1 MSSFFDELK
10 RRNVVRVG
18 AAYLIVAWVLAQI
31 ADLGLENFGTP
42 EWVIKTILLLLGLGF
57 PLALFF
63 AWAFELTPEG
73 LKREKDV
80 DRSKSVTP
88 LTGRKLDFVIIGA
101 LVMALG
107 YFLWERQNPVDGVD
121 SSTTPVATEAEET
134 STVTRDK
141 RSIAVLPFVNMSSDP
156 EQEWFA
162 DGLTEELLNTLARAP
177 DLLVA
182 ARTSSFKF
190 KGTTE
195 DIPTIAAALG
205 VAHVLEGSV
214 RRGRD
219 RLRITAQLIR
229 ASDGFHLWSQN
240 YDRKPDDVIAI
251 QEEVAMEIARA
262 LDTAMDPEALA
273 RMVSAGTASV
283 PAYESYLEGLAYG
296 VRTIETGD
304 SQLLLKRKTALERAQ
319 ELDPNFSAAHWEM
332 AQFWGNQMQI
342 TSMGSELTSDTAE
355 ERKAKYKIAI
365 GKAIATEKDPVSQTK
380 YRADEANTDLN
391 WREALNLITDYLSA
405 RPNDYNAID
414 TRLGLLATLGLWED
428 ARPVAHQLV
437 DIGRDDSV
445 SIQSAIQNLVFVN
458 DLGGATTVARR
469 AIERHPDNVMIQ
481 YQAHRALLWA
491 GEIDEARELI
501 KPIKASQLEWFNRE
515 LAVMRQACADGDT
528 TEAIRIHAR
537 FINEY
542 TVGETVLWISYQ
554 MLGQREQARAVLI
567 PSDESNQIFSI
578 ASYLNYPYFD
588 PRPFPNLMEVLEQQG
603 IDRPSPI
610 DIPFRCNIPAE
621 STS

>member
-31 ADLGLENFGTP
+31 ADLGLENFGAP
-42 EWVIKTILLLLGLGF
+42 EGVIKTILLLLALGF

-101 LVMALG
+101 LVVALG
-107 YFLWERQNPVDGVD
+107 YFVWERQSLVDGVD
-121 SSTTPVATEAEET
+121 SSTTPVAAEAEET

-162 DGLTEELLNTLARAP
+162 DGLTEELLNALARAP

-195 DIPTIAAALG
+195 DIPTIAKALG

-214 RRGRD
+214 RRGRE
-219 RLRITAQLIR
+219 RLRVTAQLIR
-229 ASDGFHLWSQN
+229 ASDGFHLWSQS
-240 YDRKPDDVIAI
+240 YDRNPDDVIAI
-251 QEEVAMEIARA
+251 QEEVAIEIARA

-273 RMVSAGTASV
+273 KMVSVGTASV
-283 PAYESYLEGLAYG
+283 PAYEAYLEALAYAA
-296 VRTIETGD
+296 RTLESGD
-304 SQLLLKRKTALERAQ
+304 QQLLLKERTVLERAQ
-319 ELDPNFSAAHWEM
+319 ALDPKFAAAHWRM
-332 AQFWGNQMQI
+332 AQFWQNQMQV
-342 TSMGSELTSDTAE
+342 TSIGSELTSDTAE

-365 GKAIATEKDPVSQTK
+365 GKAIATEKDPVSETK
-380 YRADEANTDLN
+380 YRADEAFVDL
-391 WREALNLITDYLSA
+391 RFVESLSLITEYLSA
-405 RPNDYNAID
+405 RPNDYEAVQSQLSLLLV
-414 TRLGLLATLGLWED
+414 LGRREE
-428 ARPVAHQLV
+428 ARPVAHHLA
-437 DIGRDDSV
+437 DIGGEDSQSV
-445 SIQSAIQNLVFVN
+445 QSAISNLVFAN
-458 DLGGATTVARR
+458 DTAGAAAVARR
-469 AIERHPDNVMIQ
+469 ALERHAGNALIQ
-481 YQAHRALLWA
+481 YQAHRAFLWDGA
-491 GEIDEARELI
+491 IDEAREVLRS
-501 KPIKASQLEWFNRE
+501 IKASQLDWFNKE
-515 LAVMRQACADGDT
+515 LAALRQACADGAT
-528 TEAIRIHAR
+528 TEALR
-537 FINEY
+537 INEKFVNEY
-542 TVGETVLWISYQ
+542 QEGQAALWISYHTI
-554 MLGQREQARAVLI
+554 GQRGQASATLI
-567 PSDESNQIFSI
+567 PYDEAKQLYSLS
-578 ASYLNYPYFD
+578 SYLGYPYFD

-603 IDRPSPI
+603 IDRRPPI

>member
-1 MSSFFDELK
+1 MSGLLDELK

-18 AAYLIVAWVLAQI
+18 AAYLIVAWLVAQI
-31 ADLGLENFGTP
+31 ADLGLENFGAP
-42 EWVIKTILLLLGLGF
+42 VWVIRTILFLLALGF
-57 PLALFF
+57 PLAIFF

-88 LTGRKLDFVIIGA
+88 VTGRKLDFVVIGA
-101 LVMALG
+101 LVVALV
-107 YFLWERQNPVDGVD
+107 YFVWERQSLVDGAD
-121 SSTTPVATEAEET
+121 SEMIPVAAEVEDT
-134 STVTRDK
+134 PATAREK

-162 DGLTEELLNTLARAP
+162 DGLTEELLNALARTP

-219 RLRITAQLIR
+219 RLRVTAQLVR
-229 ASDGFHLWSQN
+229 ASDGFHLWSQS
-240 YDRKPDDVIAI
+240 YDRNPDDVIAI
-251 QEEVAMEIARA
+251 QEEVAIKIARA

-283 PAYESYLEGLAYG
+283 PAYEAYLEALAYG
-296 VRTIETGD
+296 VRTVETGD
-304 SQLLLKRKTALERAQ
+304 SQLLLKRRTALERAQ
-319 ELDPNFSAAHWEM
+319 ELDPDFSAAHWEM

-342 TSMGSELTSDTAE
+342 TAMGSELTSDTAE
-355 ERKAKYKIAI
+355 ERKAQYKIAI

-380 YRADEANTDLN
+380 YRADEANTNLN
-391 WREALNLITDYLSA
+391 WREALKLITDYLSV

-414 TRLGLLATLGLWED
+414 TQLGLLVTLGLWED
-428 ARPVAHQLV
+428 VPAVARQLA
-437 DIGRDDSV
+437 DISGDN
-445 SIQSAIQNLVFVN
+445 SILVQSAIQNLVFVN
-458 DLGGATTVARR
+458 DLGGAVKVARR
-469 AIERHPDNVMIQ
+469 ALEKHPDNAMVQ

-501 KPIKASQLEWFNRE
+501 QPIKASQLEWFNME

-528 TEAIRIHAR
+528 TEALRIHER
-537 FINEY
+537 FQKENAI
-542 TVGETVLWISYQ
+542 GDTVLWISYH
-554 MLGQREQARAVLI
+554 MLGQSERARAVLI
-567 PSDESNQIFSI
+567 PSDESNQIFSL
-578 ASYLNYPYFD
+578 ASFLNYPYFD
-588 PRPFPNLMEVLEQQG
+588 PRPFPKLMEVLEQQG
-603 IDRPSPI
+603 IERPPPI
-610 DIPFRCNIPAE
+610 EIPFRCDVTAE
-621 STS
+621 L